1 MIGGVRH
8 EFLGGDQTIHYTG
21 VDRVRK
27 NARADAIAGTRVY
40 YGLNFDWQV
49 ADDWRVFA
57 QFDREEGDG
66 YTKDYDFS
74 IGLKYAF

>member
-1 MIGGVRH
+1 M
-8 EFLGGDQTIHYTG
+8 
-21 VDRVRK
+21 
-27 NARADAIAGTRVY
+27 NARADDIAGTRVY

-49 ADDWRVFA
+49 ANEWRIFA

-74 IGLKYAF
+74 IGLKYEF